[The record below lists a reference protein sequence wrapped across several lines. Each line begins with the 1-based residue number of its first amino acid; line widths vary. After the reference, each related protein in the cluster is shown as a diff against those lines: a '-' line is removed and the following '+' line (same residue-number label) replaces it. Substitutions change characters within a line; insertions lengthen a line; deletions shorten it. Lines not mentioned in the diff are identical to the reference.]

1 MRFLIDE
8 IRRSI
13 SSFISGSHHI
23 LMLLACEPEESA
35 LVLKT
40 IDNLEDDPNVTDVFL
55 TFGQPFD
62 DVFSY
67 VDAIIKSIQE
77 QSDQLNIE
85 LAKRGDPPLSNF
97 PEELKD
103 SSAAPF
109 DRLSKSMQYVRDI
122 VPLGRRAVWIFHP
135 LKVRIAEAYIQ
146 LFRHIRSNLDNP
158 ALRGTRVVVRD
169 SATSPMLVGLFK
181 DDHKVRLYK
190 PELGAE
196 SLEKKLTAQAN
207 KPGVP
212 FEEQAQI
219 HMMLAGIDV
228 ANKRF
233 DVALGRNQELL
244 GYFYHSGNKHNQSIV
259 LNNIGDLHYV
269 QGKFADAQEWY
280 QKAILVAVELKSQP
294 LLLYQSMNLGNS
306 LVMQRKFDEA
316 WVYYNAAEKLARASN
331 VPVYEIQALEQI
343 GRLKLDAGQL
353 DEAAQSWEKASDLSK
368 KLGYEA
374 GQRALLERLRDL
386 YRQSAQNEKLR
397 QCERALS
404 EIPSS

>member
-13 SSFISGSHHI
+13 SSFIAGSHHP

-40 IDNLEDDPNVTDVFL
+40 IDSLEDDPNVSDVFL
-55 TFGQPFD
+55 TFGQPFG

-67 VDAIIKSIQE
+67 VEAIVKSLQE
-77 QSDQLNIE
+77 QSDQLNVE

-103 SSAAPF
+103 SSAAPL
-109 DRLSKSMQYVRDI
+109 DRMSKAMQYVRSI
-122 VPLGRRAVWIFHP
+122 VPLGRRTVWIFHP
-135 LKVRIAEAYIQ
+135 LEIHAVEAYVQ
-146 LFRHIRSNLDNP
+146 LFGRIRTDLDKA

-169 SATSPMLVGLFK
+169 SRTSPILLALFK
-181 DDHKVRLYK
+181 DDHKVRVYK

-207 KPGVP
+207 NPSVP

-233 DVALGRNQELL
+233 DVALRRNQELL

-306 LVMQRKFDEA
+306 LFMQRKYDEA
-316 WVYYNAAEKLARASN
+316 LVYYDGAERLARASN
-331 VPVYEIQALEQI
+331 VPVYEIQALDQI
-343 GRLKLDAGQL
+343 GRLKLNAGQL
-353 DEAAQSWEKASDLSK
+353 DEAAQTWEKASDLSK
-368 KLGYEA
+368 KLRYEA
-374 GQRALLERLRDL
+374 GQRAVLERLRDL
-386 YRQSAQNEKLR
+386 YRRTAQNKKLH
-397 QCERALS
+397 QCEKALS